1 MDVKIE
7 ILIIAHIKDDPDKN
21 ADFLSLSYDVSDI
34 NELSEEIMKQVFAE
48 FLEAMKLGIE
58 EDKDI
63 EIYLLHLKS
72 MECGK
77 KIIFNDGKIEPYVN
91 PNIQK
96 VYVKGKPMPMY
107 KIIQGLGFKD
117 MAARYKK
124 EATNGKK

>member
-1 MDVKIE
+1 MDVKME
-7 ILIIAHIKDDPDKN
+7 LLLIAHIKDDPNKN
-21 ADFLSLSYDVSDI
+21 ADFLSLSYDVSDMD
-34 NELSEEIMKQVFAE
+34 ELSEEIMKQVFSE
-48 FLEAMKLGIE
+48 YLEAMKLGIE
-58 EDKDI
+58 EDE

-91 PNIQK
+91 PNIHK
-96 VYVKGKPMPMY
+96 VYVNGKPMPMY